1 MRRCCV
7 LIGCLILGSVFLL
20 VSTED
25 LGAYESQCNVNSD
38 CQLGFVCM
46 SQKCSC
52 DSSYVYD
59 LRTESCKKI
68 CRGSNES
75 FVKHDSFDHQYQ
87 IYKNRYTNC
96 SYVDGNLE
104 LTNLEGS
111 YDLGF
116 LKDIEEVDGYVLIL
130 NVFSNYLNLTNLRII
145 RGKELF
151 HHREEDYSLYVA
163 LNHNPYN
170 DTQGLL
176 ELQFNSLSEVVR
188 GKVHFLNNNLLCF
201 ANTIRWDDI
210 NPSTRPAF
218 SIVFNSKNYKRQC
231 PPCPKEC
238 YDVKTGDYHCW
249 GSGPGMC
256 QKLNYIKEVCSA
268 SCDGRCFG
276 DQQNQCCHPECAAG
290 CAGPRKDQCDAC
302 KNFYNEGQCHPFCPM
317 MRKYDQSL
325 MKWVE
330 NPDGR
335 YSFGSLC
342 VKECPLYLVKDNDA
356 CVIKCPENKKP
367 NPKTNKCEQCDGACP
382 KKCPGLDDSSFLNS
396 KNIEDFR
403 GCTIV
408 DGSLSILGVS
418 FLRDV
423 HLGTVPLKLE
433 DLNVLKD
440 VRTINGYLSI
450 QELPNEAES
459 ISFLSGLEI
468 INGRFLTSTYGL
480 SIIQTS
486 IDSLGLTS
494 LKQITNGDVGLA
506 RNAKLCFIHDL
517 DLSIVFRAPTQKFK
531 KIDNQ
536 LRDTCD
542 AEGKTCHSEC
552 SKHGCWGPG
561 PDKCLKCKN
570 KRVETTNQCVAKCTD
585 VPMLYEAENNTCRA
599 CHEQC
604 AEGCSGPGDDQ
615 CFQCLK
621 VKVLGLNNTAV
632 CMTEC
637 PVPLEPPFL
646 YPDEQKICRQCDM
659 ACADGCTGNKTIV
672 GFGGCMTCDLA
683 INRTIEQDSNGTTE
697 SEVLCLNKSQVYCPD
712 GYFEKQYR
720 SKVPNHPLN
729 KKQVCQPCDPMCLT
743 CSTEGVANCPDCR
756 YYRYENLRKYSTCVE
771 SCPKFHYPEQK
782 DCSPCHNECLN
793 SCTGP
798 TSMDCDNC
806 RKFKIITSVENGT
819 FKCVEECPAS
829 LPFLVDDTDPD
840 KPTMTVCAADD
851 HPTVLLRKAKSK
863 EEERKKILSIAIPTV
878 GGVLLLGLLLTLF
891 GYYWRQRERA
901 KENTM
906 KLTTKM
912 MGVDDTVP
920 LTPTDA
926 KPDLSKLRLIKES
939 ELRRGGIIGSGA
951 FGTVYKG
958 FYIPEGENVKIPVAI
973 KVLQDGTS
981 PNQNQELLEEAR
993 VMASVEHPCCIRIL
1007 AVCMAS
1013 QMMLIT
1019 QLMPLGCLLE
1029 YIKKH
1034 KENTGSKSLLNWC
1047 TQIARGMSYLEERGI
1062 VHRDLAARNVLVQSA
1077 GQVKI
1082 TDFGL
1087 AKLLDYNEEVY
1098 QSAGGKMP
1106 IKWLALECIQSRVF
1120 THKSDV
1126 WSFGVTVWE
1135 LFTYGGRPYESV
1147 RARDVPDLLEKGE
1160 RLPQPNI
1167 CTIDVYMIMIKCW
1180 MLDAESRPSF
1190 IELAEEFS
1198 KMARDP
1204 GRYLV
1209 IQGDELKKIP
1219 SEEVL
1224 DKPDDSRI
1232 VEGDKLM
1239 RLPSYSYDKDDLAR
1253 HLSVGDAGTEEVVE
1267 AEEYLQPAPP
1277 PPLELENNNFKMMGA
1292 GASNRPIREKRYG
1305 HLESAAVAKQQRDL
1319 SPNNRLRV
1327 DSFNSRYCSDPVK
1340 YTRSRDEPDGRV
1352 GILKHPPSPP
1362 PPPAPLG
1369 NGNIPGYSPGY
1380 GPYIHGPESIPSQR
1394 LNLPLDE
1401 DDYLQPKSVNP
1412 KAYLDLEN
1420 NKEYYL
1426 NEKQMSQA
1434 SRQQP
1439 YTDPSDNYLVPN
1451 SVPTIFENPDY
1462 FEGDPRDS
1470 VFDRKTPPRH
1480 NSDSSW
1486 KSVNKPKV
1494 APKPRRLT
1502 DYYNDLGSSDSS
1514 QPESQRLLSSTSN
1527 CSSAV

>member
-1 MRRCCV
+1 
-7 LIGCLILGSVFLL
+7 
-20 VSTED
+20 
-25 LGAYESQCNVNSD
+25 
-38 CQLGFVCM
+38 M

-218 SIVFNSKNYKRQC
+218 SIVFNSKNYKRQ
-231 PPCPKEC
+231 
-238 YDVKTGDYHCW
+238 
-249 GSGPGMC
+249 
-256 QKLNYIKEVCSA
+256 LNYIKE
-268 SCDGRCFG
+268 
-276 DQQNQCCHPECAAG
+276 
-290 CAGPRKDQCDAC
+290 AC

-342 VKECPLYLVKDNDA
+342 CTLL
-356 CVIKCPENKKP
+356 
-367 NPKTNKCEQCDGACP
+367 KTMMQ
-382 KKCPGLDDSSFLNS
+382 CPGLDDSSFLNS

-468 INGRFLTSTYGL
+468 INGRFLTGL
-480 SIIQTS
+480 DMSEIY
-486 IDSLGLTS
+486 LTE
-494 LKQITNGDVGLA
+494 KQKSRMLFN
-506 RNAKLCFIHDL
+506 K
-517 DLSIVFRAPTQKFK
+517 PQEE
-531 KIDNQ
+531 
-536 LRDTCD
+536 CD

-659 ACADGCTGNKTIV
+659 ACADG
-672 GFGGCMTCDLA
+672 
-683 INRTIEQDSNGTTE
+683 NGTTE

-840 KPTMTVCAADD
+840 KPTMTV
-851 HPTVLLRKAKSK
+851 
-863 EEERKKILSIAIPTV
+863 EERKKILSIAIPTV

-912 MGVDDTVP
+912 MGVDDTV
-920 LTPTDA
+920 
-926 KPDLSKLRLIKES
+926 
-939 ELRRGGIIGSGA
+939 
-951 FGTVYKG
+951 
-958 FYIPEGENVKIPVAI
+958 
-973 KVLQDGTS
+973 
-981 PNQNQELLEEAR
+981 
-993 VMASVEHPCCIRIL
+993 
-1007 AVCMAS
+1007 
-1013 QMMLIT
+1013 
-1019 QLMPLGCLLE
+1019 
-1029 YIKKH
+1029 
-1034 KENTGSKSLLNWC
+1034 
-1047 TQIARGMSYLEERGI
+1047 
-1062 VHRDLAARNVLVQSA
+1062 
-1077 GQVKI
+1077 
-1082 TDFGL
+1082 
-1087 AKLLDYNEEVY
+1087 
-1098 QSAGGKMP
+1098 
-1106 IKWLALECIQSRVF
+1106 
-1120 THKSDV
+1120 
-1126 WSFGVTVWE
+1126 
-1135 LFTYGGRPYESV
+1135 
-1147 RARDVPDLLEKGE
+1147 
-1160 RLPQPNI
+1160 
-1167 CTIDVYMIMIKCW
+1167 
-1180 MLDAESRPSF
+1180 
-1190 IELAEEFS
+1190 
-1198 KMARDP
+1198 
-1204 GRYLV
+1204 
-1209 IQGDELKKIP
+1209 GDELKKIP

-1253 HLSVGDAGTEEVVE
+1253 HLSVGDAGTEE
-1267 AEEYLQPAPP
+1267 
-1277 PPLELENNNFKMMGA
+1277 MMGA

-1327 DSFNSRYCSDPVK
+1327 DSFNN
-1340 YTRSRDEPDGRV
+1340 EPDGRV

-1486 KSVNKPKV
+1486 KSVN
-1494 APKPRRLT
+1494 
-1502 DYYNDLGSSDSS
+1502 
-1514 QPESQRLLSSTSN
+1514 E
-1527 CSSAV
+1527 